1 MKKHMK
7 NHIAKSL
14 CLLLCTTALFIT
26 GCSNGFTDFPVKE
39 TPQSFTGPLDN
50 PVKLVPVK
58 LSVTGT
64 FASASRSVR
73 PSVDIARYELW
84 GAVTGDE
91 EKLAEFTTL
100 TGASVNLA
108 AGTWNFTLKA
118 FKTADAVEP
127 VLTASIVDKVL
138 AADPVSLAFELVP
151 AAVGKGSILVTFTWP
166 ESIVIDSVRATKL
179 PGSGDD
185 DVLTL
190 NEAKTSA
197 VLSKSEIDS
206 GTMLYQF
213 HFLNNDLGGA
223 IAVYMEQITVA
234 AGMTSSKTINLTE
247 ADFNSKPAAPS
258 GLQVDVVSNLT
269 DDTVTVNFTWTD
281 NSNNETQFIIQ
292 SADNEGFSGTITE
305 VDTTTGGDNTISKTG
320 FTRGGKHYFRVVSKN
335 SFGEVYS
342 PVVGPYTIL
351 WLVKFDLSGGN
362 IGGETSVSAQEV
374 APNGNVTL
382 PADPVKTGYTFGGWY
397 SEANGAGTSYT
408 ADTEVIANVTLNAFF
423 GAKLIYD
430 ANGASGAAV
439 PVDAGLYKSTDE
451 VTIAACPAGLV
462 KIQDGITMRFN
473 GWTTKADGS
482 GTMHQAAA
490 TQTFTANTTLYA
502 QYSVIGGTGPAGG
515 LVFYDNGSVHADGW
529 RYMEAWTADESGYL
543 AWKTTND
550 ATSGTLATIGAGYNN
565 TYVAMTGT
573 NHPAAEAVRNA
584 TYGGKNDWFLPSFEE
599 LKLMKSN
606 LHANGLGSFTI
617 YVDNWS
623 DLYFASTESGT
634 MSAKFLDFGTQT
646 YEDSNKSQGR
656 RVRAVRAFRSANETF
671 HVTYDLNG
679 GTGTV
684 PVDTKW
690 YESGDDATLMPST
703 GITIPEGKKLVWNTM
718 ADGNGTT
725 YAAGA
730 TVSVTGNMK
739 LYVKLVNLEVRDVG
753 PAGGLIFYVNPNA
766 ATDGWTYL
774 EAWTSN
780 ETGTYACRTSNVA
793 IDGTLTSI
801 GSGKENTENCMAT
814 DEFPAAKVCREAT
827 HGGKDDWFLPSKDE
841 LVELYKALKVNNVG
855 NVTTNPIGY
864 FWSSSDYN
872 QYNAWLV
879 IFNNDGIP
887 NSAFG
892 KGNSQNVRAARRF

>member
-179 PGSGDD
+179 PSSGDD

-213 HFLNNDLGGA
+213 HFLNTDLGGA

-247 ADFNSKPAAPS
+247 ADFNSKPAAPTD
-258 GLQVDVVSNLT
+258 LQVDVVSNLT

-335 SFGEVYS
+335 NIGEVYS
-342 PVVGPYTIL
+342 PVVGPYTIS

-362 IGGETSVSAQEV
+362 IGGEATVTAQEV

-397 SEANGAGTSYT
+397 SEANGAGTKYT
-408 ADTEVIANVTLNAFF
+408 SSTAVTANVTLYAFF
-423 GAKLIYD
+423 GAKITYD

-439 PVDAGLYKSTDE
+439 PVDAGLYKSTDT
-451 VTIAACPAGLV
+451 VTIAACPSGLI
-462 KIQDGITMRFN
+462 KTQDGITMRFT
-473 GWTTKADGS
+473 GWNTKADGS

-490 TQTFTANTTLYA
+490 TPTFAVNTTLYA
-502 QYSVIGGTGPAGG
+502 QWSVIGGTGPAGG

-529 RYMEAWTADESGYL
+529 RYMEAWTADETSQYAWQTGTATTAGTSTEIGYGYSNTYFRMTTAEHL
-543 AWKTTND
+543 A
-550 ATSGTLATIGAGYNN
+550 AATIRS
-565 TYVAMTGT
+565 V
-573 NHPAAEAVRNA
+573 
-584 TYGGKNDWFLPSFEE
+584 TYGNMHDWFIPSKLEATE
-599 LKLMKSN
+599 LKAALYD
-606 LHANGLGSFTI
+606 NGLGNFPTGTGFNDQMWTS
-617 YVDNWS
+617 S
-623 DLYFASTESGT
+623 EREDLTT
-634 MSAKFLDFGTQT
+634 MAWYIRVNTNYCNVIGKTNSMV
-646 YEDSNKSQGR
+646 
-656 RVRAVRAFRSANETF
+656 VRAVRAFRSANETF

-703 GITIPEGKKLVWNTM
+703 GITIPEGKKLVWNTK
-718 ADGNGTT
+718 ADGTGTSYNT
-725 YAAGA
+725 GVSLAITADITLYAIFKDYA
-730 TVSVTGNMK
+730 
-739 LYVKLVNLEVRDVG
+739 LRDVG
-753 PAGGLIFYVNPNA
+753 PAGGWIFYDKGSYS
-766 ATDGWTYL
+766 DGWRYL
-774 EAWTSN
+774 EAWTTDEVSSPKWKTSTTATAG
-780 ETGTYACRTSNVA
+780 TGTA
-793 IDGTLTSI
+793 IGT
-801 GSGKENTENCMAT
+801 GYDNTYTAMAG
-814 DEFPAAKVCREAT
+814 DEHPAAKAARNAT
-827 HGGKDDWFLPSKDE
+827 YGGMTDWFLPSKDE
-841 LVELYKALKVNNVG
+841 LYQVYRELKAYSVSTFK
-855 NVTTNPIGY
+855 TDY
-864 FWSSSDYN
+864 YWSSSEDSAATTKAHY
-872 QYNAWLV
+872 QYFVSGYQSTNSKTLSCYIRLV
-879 IFNNDGIP
+879 
-887 NSAFG
+887 
-892 KGNSQNVRAARRF
+892 RRF